1 MIVQDREYGSA
12 KAGSR
17 SYFIEV
23 MRFCN
28 IQQASELMWGV
39 KISTP
44 CGMALPS
51 GWPWSEQRRC
61 RRRA

>member
-28 IQQASELMWGV
+28 IQQASELM
-39 KISTP
+39 
-44 CGMALPS
+44 
-51 GWPWSEQRRC
+51 
-61 RRRA
+61 

>member
-28 IQQASELMWGV
+28 TQQMRAGLWAAASI

-44 CGMALPS
+44 CRMASPS
-51 GWPWSEQRRC
+51 CWP
-61 RRRA
+61 

>member
-17 SYFIEV
+17 PYFIEV

-28 IQQASELMWGV
+28 
-39 KISTP
+39 T
-44 CGMALPS
+44 
-51 GWPWSEQRRC
+51 QRTRTGL
-61 RRRA
+61 